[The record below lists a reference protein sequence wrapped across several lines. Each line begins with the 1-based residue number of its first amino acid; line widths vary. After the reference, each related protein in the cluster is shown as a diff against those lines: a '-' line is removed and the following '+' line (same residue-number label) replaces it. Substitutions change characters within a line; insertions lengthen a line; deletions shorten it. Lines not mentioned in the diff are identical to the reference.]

1 MKTENAIGQT
11 VGATKNSAVP
21 SAVNPVRQPF
31 AARPPMHGRVG
42 ERSHHSSRQGARRP
56 FPQKK
61 EDDVVPPFEN
71 DTIRILTLGGVEEVG
86 KNMTAIEFRN
96 DIVIVDMGFQFKEE
110 SAPGID
116 YILPNTKY
124 LEERKGKIRAVVI
137 THGHLDHIGGIPYI
151 MDRIGNPPI
160 YTRNLSA
167 LMIKKRQT
175 EFPHLP
181 NLDIR
186 VVEKNETIKAGDLKI
201 RFFPYLIQS
210 PMRWV

>member
-31 AARPPMHGRVG
+31 AARPPMHGK
-42 ERSHHSSRQGARRP
+42 SRRTKPPLIATRRAKTVSA
-56 FPQKK
+56 KK

-124 LEERKGKIRAVVI
+124 LEERKGKIRVVVVL
-137 THGHLDHIGGIPYI
+137 T
-151 MDRIGNPPI
+151 
-160 YTRNLSA
+160 
-167 LMIKKRQT
+167 
-175 EFPHLP
+175 
-181 NLDIR
+181 DIS
-186 VVEKNETIKAGDLKI
+186 TT
-201 RFFPYLIQS
+201 
-210 PMRWV
+210 